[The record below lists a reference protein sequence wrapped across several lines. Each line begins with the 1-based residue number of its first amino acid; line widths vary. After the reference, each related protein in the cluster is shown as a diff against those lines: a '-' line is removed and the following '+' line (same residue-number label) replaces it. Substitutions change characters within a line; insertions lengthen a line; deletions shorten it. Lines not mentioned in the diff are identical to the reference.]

1 MSEFPEFDYMYEVGS
16 LRGTV
21 FHVGV
26 RADPSVDDVDSFAA
40 VLFFEL
46 SDGSLVEVAKVD
58 DTEHDDGTIHLDR
71 YYRETGAEIKDFDVE
86 ISNLWEADA
95 HLQANW
101 RRFARAYLDNHGT
114 APRDGR

>member
-1 MSEFPEFDYMYEVGS
+1 MNEPPEFDYMYEVGS

-46 SDGSLVEVAKVD
+46 SNGSLVEAF
-58 DTEHDDGTIHLDR
+58 DGLFRFRHPSTRGCWILGSGTPEYPR
-71 YYRETGAEIKDFDVE
+71 RSPPEWPLGA
-86 ISNLWEADA
+86 
-95 HLQANW
+95 
-101 RRFARAYLDNHGT
+101 G
-114 APRDGR
+114 PRDDRGATPRGPEGRSDRPTVY